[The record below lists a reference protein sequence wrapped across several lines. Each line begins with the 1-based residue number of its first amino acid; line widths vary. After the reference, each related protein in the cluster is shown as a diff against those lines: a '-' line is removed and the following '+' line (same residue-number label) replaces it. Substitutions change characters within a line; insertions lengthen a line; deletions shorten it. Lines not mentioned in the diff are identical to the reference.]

1 MRSKLIGLALATATV
16 GSIALYPWMQSNGAA
31 PLPHTPPN
39 PPPHLAQTTQRP
51 VVDVVFALDTTGS
64 MGGLLE
70 TAKEKIWSIA
80 TTMSQADP
88 APLIRIGL
96 VGYRDRGDAY
106 VTQLVP
112 LSSDLD
118 SVYAKLMDFSANGGG
133 DGPESVNQA
142 LNDAVTKFTWS
153 QSTGAYKVIFLVGDA
168 PPHMDYQDDVKY
180 PTSLAL
186 ANAKGIIVNTIQCGQ
201 DGSATT
207 PWQNIATLGAGKFF
221 QVEQSGSAVAIATPF
236 DAKLAALAAR
246 LDDTRMY
253 YGSKEVRSEK
263 DKKIAA
269 TDKLNADASV
279 ASRARR
285 ATFNASPSGATNL
298 LGDGELIDDLEHGK
312 VALDKINPA
321 LLPTPLRAMT
331 IGEQAK
337 TLAEKSSARQE
348 LKQAIGELVK
358 QRSSFLKDEVAAQ
371 GGAAKSL
378 DQQVFGAVREQAA
391 KTGLRYKAD
400 APAY

>member
-16 GSIALYPWMQSNGAA
+16 GSIALYPWMQSNGAV
-31 PLPHTPPN
+31 PYPHTPPN

-51 VVDVVFALDTTGS
+51 VIDVVFALDTTGS

-96 VGYRDRGDAY
+96 VGYRDRGDTY

-118 SVYAKLMDFSANGGG
+118 SVYAKLMDFNANGGG

-153 QSTGAYKVIFLVGDA
+153 QSTNAYKVIFLVGDA
-168 PPHMDYQDDVKY
+168 PPHMDYPDDVKY

-207 PWQNIATLGAGKFF
+207 PWQQIAALGAGKFF

-236 DAKLAALAAR
+236 DAELAALAAR
-246 LDDTRMY
+246 LDDTRLY
-253 YGSKEVRSEK
+253 YGSKEARSEK

-269 TDKLNADASV
+269 TEKLNASASV

-285 ATFNASPSGATNL
+285 ATFNASPSGTTNL
-298 LGDGELIDDLEHGK
+298 LGDRELIDDLEHGK
-312 VALDKINPA
+312 VELDKINPA
-321 LLPTPLRAMT
+321 LLPTLLQAMAPA
-331 IGEQAK
+331 EQAK

-378 DQQVFGAVREQAA
+378 DQHVFAAVREQAA
-391 KTGLRYKAD
+391 KSGLRYKAD

>member
-31 PLPHTPPN
+31 PLPHTPP
-39 PPPHLAQTTQRP
+39 HLAQTTQRP
-51 VVDVVFALDTTGS
+51 VDDVVFALDTTGS

-96 VGYRDRGDAY
+96 VGYRDRGDTY

-118 SVYAKLMDFSANGGG
+118 SVYAKLMDFNANGGG

-153 QSTGAYKVIFLVGDA
+153 QSTNAYKVIFLVGDA

-186 ANAKGIIVNTIQCGQ
+186 ANATGIIVNTIQCGQ

-207 PWQNIATLGAGKFF
+207 PWQQIAALGAGKFF

-253 YGSKEVRSEK
+253 YGSKEARSEK

-285 ATFNASPSGATNL
+285 ATFNASPSGAANL

-312 VALDKINPA
+312 VALDKIDPA

>member
-96 VGYRDRGDAY
+96 VGYRDRGDTY

-118 SVYAKLMDFSANGGG
+118 SVYAKLMDFNANGGG

-153 QSTGAYKVIFLVGDA
+153 QSTNAYKVIFLVGDA

-207 PWQNIATLGAGKFF
+207 PWQQIAALGAGKFF

-253 YGSKEVRSEK
+253 YGSKEARSEK